1 MCIIEQQIAKYWI
14 DNYHKK
20 LSIMPRRGIIA
31 LFGTTRYCIILL
43 GSIRY
48 WSIIVLCEI
57 TRYCTIVLCEITRY
71 CTIVLCE
78 ITRYRTI
85 VLAGSTRYRRPAAV
99 NTARQRPFVQLYF
112 GVLFFEVVLETVPVT
127 SKYTRGKKNIKI
139 QYKKPSAEKKLAP
152 NVGSFNSN

>member
-48 WSIIVLCEI
+48 WSI
-57 TRYCTIVLCEITRY
+57 IVLCEITRY